1 MITDPRLKIYV
12 DRLFKEWS
20 SYGKII
26 IGVDFDST
34 TSPYHTLDNQ
44 DDIDRTIKLLRECKL
59 TGCFIVIHTACREDR
74 YDDIKNYFKSINLEI
89 DTINQTPID
98 LPYGKTGSKPYANHF
113 LDDRSALPTSL
124 DILEQVLYMVRGE
137 QNKKLSIDGVA

>member
-1 MITDPRLKIYV
+1 MITDERLKIYV
-12 DRLFKEWS
+12 DRLFKEWMT
-20 SYGKII
+20 YGKPI

-34 TSPYHTLDNQ
+34 SSPYHTLNNDS
-44 DDIDRTIKLLRECKL
+44 DIDRTIKLLKECKI

-74 YDDIKNYFKSINLEI
+74 YDEIRNYFKSIGLEI

-98 LPYGKTGSKPYANHF
+98 LPYGKTGSKPYCNHF
-113 LDDRSALPTSL
+113 LDDRSSLPTSL

-137 QNKKLSIDGVA
+137 RVSKLSTDGVA

>member
-1 MITDPRLKIYV
+1 MITDERLKIYV

-34 TSPYHTLDNQ
+34 ISPYHTLDNQ

-74 YDDIKNYFKSINLEI
+74 YDEIKRYCASINLHI

-98 LPYGKTGSKPYANHF
+98 LPYGKAGSKPYCNHF
-113 LDDRSALPTSL
+113 LDDRSCLPVAL
-124 DILEQVLYMVRGE
+124 DILEQVLYMVRSF
-137 QNKKLSIDGVA
+137 NKSKLSIDGVA